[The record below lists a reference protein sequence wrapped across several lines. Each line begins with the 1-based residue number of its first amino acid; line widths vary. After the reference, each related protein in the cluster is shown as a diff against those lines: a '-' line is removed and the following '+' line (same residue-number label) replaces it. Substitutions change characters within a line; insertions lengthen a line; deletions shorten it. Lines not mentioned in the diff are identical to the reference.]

1 MNEHRWAHL
10 GRRARAFRVAHAAFS
25 IVQLA
30 ALGYVWFCAATRR
43 RDRVL
48 TSSAA
53 ALLVEG
59 AALVIGRGDCPFGP
73 LQARLGDPVP
83 LFELVLPR
91 RAAKAAIPALFLVAV
106 GGLVATLLRPP
117 RGLDAARHHRHATV
131 PCGQHRESPARSTCD
146 AAAPVRPVYVTVE
159 HR

>member
-117 RGLDAARHHRHATV
+117 EGWTPHGTTDMPPSRAASTEKAQPGRRV
-131 PCGQHRESPARSTCD
+131 MPLPLSDPCT
-146 AAAPVRPVYVTVE
+146 
-159 HR
+159 

>member
-1 MNEHRWAHL
+1 MGADMAEARWSDL

-30 ALGYVWFCAATRR
+30 ALAYVWFCAATRR

-48 TSSAA
+48 GVSAA

-59 AALVIGRGDCPFGP
+59 AALAIGRGDCPFGP

-83 LFELVLPR
+83 LFELILPK
-91 RAAKAAIPALFLVAV
+91 RAAKAAIPALFTIAAT
-106 GGLVATLLRPP
+106 GLAGVLLRPP
-117 RGLDAARHHRHATV
+117 TRAGRD
-131 PCGQHRESPARSTCD
+131 G
-146 AAAPVRPVYVTVE
+146 
-159 HR
+159 